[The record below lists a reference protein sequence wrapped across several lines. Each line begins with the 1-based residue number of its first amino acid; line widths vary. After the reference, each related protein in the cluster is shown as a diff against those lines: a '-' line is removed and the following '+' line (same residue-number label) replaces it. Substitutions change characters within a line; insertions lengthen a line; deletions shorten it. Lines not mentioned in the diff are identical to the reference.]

1 MQHENEQDPQQTLT
15 ALQEELAGIQ
25 SLLRERD
32 TLRRALD
39 KAIKSFATVRI
50 AFLPEE
56 LRQLLLAMAQLNL
69 LELQAAID
77 VITMRMV
84 DVQMRMDEMRGD
96 PDGAR

>member
-1 MQHENEQDPQQTLT
+1 MQHENERDRLLT
-15 ALQEELAGIQ
+15 FAALQADLANIQ
-25 SLLRERD
+25 SLLKERD
-32 TLRRALD
+32 TLRRSLD

-77 VITMRMV
+77 VIAMRMV
-84 DVQMRMDEMRGD
+84 DVQMRMDEMKGD
-96 PDGAR
+96 PDGTR